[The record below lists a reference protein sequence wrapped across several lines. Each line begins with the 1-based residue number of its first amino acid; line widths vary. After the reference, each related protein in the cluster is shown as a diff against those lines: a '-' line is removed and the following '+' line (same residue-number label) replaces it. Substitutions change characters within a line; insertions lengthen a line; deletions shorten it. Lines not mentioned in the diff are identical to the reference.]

1 MRRDCRYSI
10 SITHTLQCTSA
21 CRNNCL
27 KKASWIACRITRLW
41 NCHRN
46 QSRYSSNM
54 AICAPLYGTLPYV
67 YNDYKCFGGPYLC
80 VMERFLPAL
89 SCRVQMRHQRHLGD
103 ESLFCPATN
112 QGCQERHSHSRNTF
126 CLRLFRRK
134 KNISQKLSPIFYIFI
149 VVKNLLKL
157 EGQFTPK

>member
-1 MRRDCRYSI
+1 MRRDCCYSI

-89 SCRVQMRHQRHLGD
+89 SCRVQMRHQSGILEMRACFALSGLSRAAQ
-103 ESLFCPATN
+103 SL
-112 QGCQERHSHSRNTF
+112 EKHI
-126 CLRLFRRK
+126 LFTTVQKEK
-134 KNISQKLSPIFYIFI
+134 KYFPEAVSNILHFHCC
-149 VVKNLLKL
+149 
-157 EGQFTPK
+157 

>member
-54 AICAPLYGTLPYV
+54 AICAPLYGTLLYV
-67 YNDYKCFGGPYLC
+67 YNDYKCSGGPYLC

-89 SCRVQMRHQRHLGD
+89 SCRVQMRHQSSILEMRACFAL
-103 ESLFCPATN
+103 L
-112 QGCQERHSHSRNTF
+112 
-126 CLRLFRRK
+126 
-134 KNISQKLSPIFYIFI
+134 PIR
-149 VVKNLLKL
+149 VVKSGAVTRETHFVYDCSEGKKIFHRSCLQYFTFSLLL
-157 EGQFTPK
+157 RICLN